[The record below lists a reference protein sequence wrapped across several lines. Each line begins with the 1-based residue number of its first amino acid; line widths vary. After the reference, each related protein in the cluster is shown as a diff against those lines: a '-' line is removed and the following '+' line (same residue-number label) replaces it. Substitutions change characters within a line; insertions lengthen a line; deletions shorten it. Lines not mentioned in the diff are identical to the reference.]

1 MRFSTRIF
9 LGSFLPFTIMLAASF
24 WLINLAATETVRD
37 GLRRT
42 VRDNQ
47 DVLARL
53 EARSHDREG
62 RILEGVAQNP
72 TLKAGLELLANENR
86 SPEEARNTLRDQLS
100 EIADSLKFDLVI
112 VSSLA
117 GDPLAGV
124 LRQSRGFAPIDLT
137 RKRPPQQGFF
147 AEGDQVYEITS
158 VPIFEASAQVATLSV
173 GERLDVARFA
183 VPAVLLRHGIAI
195 SAHSTGTT
203 PVQIGSALRDC
214 PPIVECQVTIQN
226 QVFLSVPLGLPGA
239 EGGYQIRSLQNVDA
253 ASRGFEAVL
262 KRIFVIAG
270 FAALVVALG
279 ISVVASQSIARP
291 LAAIAAELREFTRTG
306 DLPEFDE
313 RIGLPHEIIDL
324 ARGFNQAAQAVREG
338 RERLTRAYVDF
349 VGSLAQALDARDSYT
364 AGHSRR
370 VSGYAC
376 TIAKT
381 LGLGAEDLETIRIG
395 ALLHDIGKIG
405 ISDLVLQKPGRLT
418 PEENEV
424 IRQHPV
430 IGRRILED
438 VHGFEPYLPIIE
450 LHHENWDGTGYPNG
464 LKSEAIPLHA
474 RIVKVAD
481 AYDAMTSDRPYR
493 RGMAHSDAI
502 AILRRVSGSETD
514 PAVVEAFVQ
523 GGVQAGG
530 RDALAPVPSLMHLAN
545 AVQAEGAIH
554 IGVES

>member
-1 MRFSTRIF
+1 M
-9 LGSFLPFTIMLAASF
+9 PFTILLATIF
-24 WLINLAATETVRD
+24 WVINLAATETVRD
-37 GLRRT
+37 GLRRA

-47 DVLARL
+47 DVLARF

-72 TLKAGLELLANENR
+72 TLKAGLELLTNEDR
-86 SPEEARNTLRDQLS
+86 APEQARNTVRDQLS
-100 EIADSLKFDLVI
+100 EIADSLKFDFVM

-117 GDPLAGV
+117 GHPLSGV
-124 LRQSRGFAPIDLT
+124 LRQPDGFMPIDLAPSW
-137 RKRPPQQGFF
+137 PPQRGVFT
-147 AEGDQVYEITS
+147 AGDHVYEITS

-173 GERLDVARFA
+173 GEILDLARFA
-183 VPAVLLRHGIAI
+183 VPAVLLRQGNAILAHG
-195 SAHSTGTT
+195 TGPA

-214 PPIVECQVTIQN
+214 PSNAECQVTIEN
-226 QVFLSVPLGLPGA
+226 QLFLSAPLSLPSAGS
-239 EGGYQIRSLQNVDA
+239 YQIRSLQNVDA
-253 ASRGFEAVL
+253 AGRGLQAVL
-262 KRIFVIAG
+262 KRMFFFAG
-270 FAALVVALG
+270 LAALAAALG
-279 ISVVASQSIARP
+279 ISVIASHSIARP
-291 LAAIAAELREFTRTG
+291 LAMIAAKLRQSSLIG
-306 DLPEFDE
+306 DLPEFHDV
-313 RIGLPHEIIDL
+313 RSGPHEIIDL

-338 RERLTRAYVDF
+338 RERLTRAYVEF

-370 VSGYAC
+370 VSDYAC
-376 TIAKT
+376 TIAGT
-381 LGLGAEDLETIRIG
+381 LDLGPEDLETIRIG
-395 ALLHDIGKIG
+395 ALLHDLGKIG

-450 LHHENWDGTGYPNG
+450 LHHENWDGTGYPHG
-464 LKSEAIPLHA
+464 LKGEAIPLHA

-514 PAVVEAFVQ
+514 PAVVEAFEL
-523 GGVQAGG
+523 GRARAGG
-530 RDALAPVPSLMHLAN
+530 HGTLAPDPSLVCIAN
-545 AVQAEGAIH
+545 AVQAEGAIRV
-554 IGVES
+554 GAES